1 MRSMEEEVFS
11 LLIIT
16 FSSNE
21 KKSRKSRPRSGYSAN
36 MKVPILP
43 DDVDNFPDFSPIS
56 FIIFPD
62 FMQKIQFDLA
72 KSKLSHGL
80 YPSL

>member
-1 MRSMEEEVFS
+1 
-11 LLIIT
+11 
-16 FSSNE
+16 
-21 KKSRKSRPRSGYSAN
+21 